1 MEKKNVM
8 TREEFK
14 HFETIDAMYDMYLS
28 VVTGFNRLVDI
39 CNDGSERIAEL
50 VIERDNLSKGVQ
62 KLIGERDELTERHK
76 VYTNAL
82 NKDIA
87 DKAAKIDLLEKEI
100 EGRKEGY
107 IALKVRMDTKYIS
120 IDDHNDVCKAY
131 EKKVVELKKEIEK
144 WQDLAKING
153 DTIRNQYDVCED
165 FKKKITE
172 LENEIEGR
180 KKTIKLLDEKVE
192 RQRENLNALNKTL
205 EIRTKENERLI
216 AVKNNQ
222 DKEIEAHESEN
233 ARLSEKIIE
242 LKKERD
248 NQMARVSDLRME
260 LDCVKA
266 SKEKHEEAAHDK
278 VVEDLRES
286 FNYWRTKCLA
296 TQEENEKLKRTIEK
310 CKDYDTSLMDSLRI
324 NNDDLKEQVSK
335 LKKELDET
343 YKAWNTDSENHQ
355 KREMTLVDEI
365 AKKNRDI
372 EYYKNQERI
381 RTDRRE
387 HWRRSY
393 FNIRYSLNKLKD
405 ESKEDDHGRKGFK
418 EYIEWLVKEE
428 EEKFKESWKA
438 RLNEELEAIF
448 KEEEET
454 EVKSNGRTSSGR
466 YPWGAK
472 VNDIPC
478 GEDAIE

>member
-172 LENEIEGR
+172 
-180 KKTIKLLDEKVE
+180 
-192 RQRENLNALNKTL
+192 RE
-205 EIRTKENERLI
+205 
-216 AVKNNQ
+216 
-222 DKEIEAHESEN
+222 
-233 ARLSEKIIE
+233 
-242 LKKERD
+242 
-248 NQMARVSDLRME
+248 
-260 LDCVKA
+260 
-266 SKEKHEEAAHDK
+266 
-278 VVEDLRES
+278 
-286 FNYWRTKCLA
+286 
-296 TQEENEKLKRTIEK
+296 
-310 CKDYDTSLMDSLRI
+310 
-324 NNDDLKEQVSK
+324 
-335 LKKELDET
+335 
-343 YKAWNTDSENHQ
+343 
-355 KREMTLVDEI
+355 
-365 AKKNRDI
+365 
-372 EYYKNQERI
+372 
-381 RTDRRE
+381 
-387 HWRRSY
+387 
-393 FNIRYSLNKLKD
+393 
-405 ESKEDDHGRKGFK
+405 
-418 EYIEWLVKEE
+418 
-428 EEKFKESWKA
+428 
-438 RLNEELEAIF
+438 
-448 KEEEET
+448 
-454 EVKSNGRTSSGR
+454 
-466 YPWGAK
+466 
-472 VNDIPC
+472 
-478 GEDAIE
+478 

>member
-248 NQMARVSDLRME
+248 KHMARVNDLRME

-296 TQEENEKLKRTIEK
+296 TQEERDALQKEVEELHKKDEDRKDRIKELESKYVHVTKYNKIVHSIDLRVEENKKLRKEI
-310 CKDYDTSLMDSLRI
+310 DGLREEVKYWKEAFETQAVQLAYK
-324 NNDDLKEQVSK
+324 NDEIRDLKG
-335 LKKELDET
+335 
-343 YKAWNTDSENHQ
+343 A
-355 KREMTLVDEI
+355 
-365 AKKNRDI
+365 I
-372 EYYKNQERI
+372 EYYENE
-381 RTDRRE
+381 
-387 HWRRSY
+387 
-393 FNIRYSLNKLKD
+393 
-405 ESKEDDHGRKGFK
+405 EDDHGRKGFE
-418 EYIEWLVKEE
+418 EYIKYIISEE
-428 EEKFKESWKA
+428 ERKFKESWKA

-454 EVKSNGRTSSGR
+454 EVKGNGRTSSGR